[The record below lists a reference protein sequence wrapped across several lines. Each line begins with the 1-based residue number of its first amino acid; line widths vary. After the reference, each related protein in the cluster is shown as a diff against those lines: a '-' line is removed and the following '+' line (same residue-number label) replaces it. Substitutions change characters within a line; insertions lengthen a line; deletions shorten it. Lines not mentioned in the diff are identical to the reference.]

1 MKITKI
7 AEGAYFVPSYSD
19 QTIVRAYS
27 TETTVQSFGYGG
39 DALDVSDASEVRAP
53 EGGPGSCPQPHSA
66 GAPLG
71 LSPGQNLIQPIVSRL
86 KPRFNRACPSSPASK
101 KSRLQRCAPLAFA
114 AS

>member
-53 EGGPGSCPQPHSA
+53 E
-66 GAPLG
+66 APA
-71 LSPGQNLIQPIVSRL
+71 PVPNLIPQAR
-86 KPRFNRACPSSPASK
+86 R
-101 KSRLQRCAPLAFA
+101 
-114 AS
+114 